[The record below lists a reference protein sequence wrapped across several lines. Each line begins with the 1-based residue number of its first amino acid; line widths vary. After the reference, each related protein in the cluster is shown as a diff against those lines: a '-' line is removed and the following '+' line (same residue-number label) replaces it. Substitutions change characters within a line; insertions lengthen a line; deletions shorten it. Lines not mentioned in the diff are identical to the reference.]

1 MKIFT
6 SLLLAIIM
14 LSSCFTFVGCID
26 LSDDIKM
33 KEAYL
38 RQFGIK
44 DVKAED
50 VVIDYDAGT
59 YNGARVVMLDAEWHD
74 TAPKKIE
81 IDGVKYTDH
90 NTKEWSE
97 IIDGIEFHYYDTN
110 RLRVYKYGIFFTLKQ
125 AKILGL
131 VSDENIEN
139 IAIEFE
145 ENVNH
150 FRDTCDVFDFPE
162 PFWFEDYDG
171 ITVDEGFYDDEIIV
185 EIDSRISRGG
195 TQIDGTSRVDL
206 IEYIGSKQITSMK
219 RTLNYSYS
227 SDYFYVKLKE
237 GGEENI
243 QMLVE
248 YLSNIPG
255 VLSAAYSVKVG
266 GRPEQATNGDYENSD
281 L

>member
-1 MKIFT
+1 MKKIT
-6 SLLLAIIM
+6 SILLVFSII
-14 LSSCFTFVGCID
+14 SSCFAFMGCIN
-26 LSDDIKM
+26 LNDDITM

-59 YNGARVVMLDAEWHD
+59 YNGARVIMLDAEWHD
-74 TAPKKIE
+74 TAPKLIE
-81 IDGVKYTDH
+81 SYGQKHMDY
-90 NTKEWSE
+90 NTMEWSE

-162 PFWFEDYDG
+162 PFWFEDYDD

-206 IEYIGSKQITSMK
+206 IEYIGSEQIISMK

-227 SDYFYVKLKE
+227 SDFFYAKLKD

-248 YLSNIPG
+248 YLSHIPG
-255 VLSAAYSVKVG
+255 VLSAGYSVKVG
-266 GRPEQATNGDYENSD
+266 GRPE
-281 L
+281 